1 MKPDLIEGDIEYI
14 DLYMKALE
22 IAKKCHKGQK
32 DKGGHDYIGH
42 PIRVSDRCMSE
53 KASIVALLHDTIEDS
68 DMTSEK
74 LSEMGFPADIIEAVE
89 ILTKPRY
96 DNYDDYI
103 KRVGV
108 NPIVRE
114 VKIADLEDNMDIT
127 RLQYPLT
134 DKDLERLNK
143 YLRSWVYLKTR
154 FITSKM
160 ISENL

>member
-1 MKPDLIEGDIEYI
+1 MKLDLIEGEIEYI

-22 IAKKCHKGQK
+22 IAKECHKGQK

-42 PIRVSDRCMSE
+42 PIRVSDRCMTE
-53 KASIVALLHDTIEDS
+53 KASMVALLRDTMEDGGI
-68 DMTSEK
+68 TSEK
-74 LSEMGFPADIIEAVE
+74 LSEMGFSADIIEAVE

-103 KRVGV
+103 KRVGT
-108 NPIVRE
+108 NPIARE
-114 VKIADLEDNMDIT
+114 VKIADLEDNMNIT

-143 YLRSWVYLKTR
+143 YLRSWKYLKSILKTG
-154 FITSKM
+154 
-160 ISENL
+160 L

>member
-22 IAKKCHKGQK
+22 IAKECHKGQK

-42 PIRVSDRCMSE
+42 PIRVSDRCMSA
-53 KASIVALLHDTIEDS
+53 KAAITGLLHDTIEDS
-68 DMTSEK
+68 DMAPEK
-74 LSEMGFPADIIEAVE
+74 LSEMGFSTDVIEAVE
-89 ILTKPRY
+89 VLTKPRY

-103 KRVGV
+103 KRVGA
-108 NPIVRE
+108 NPIARK

-134 DKDLERLNK
+134 DRDLSRLNK
-143 YLRSWVYLKTR
+143 YLKSWKYLKS
-154 FITSKM
+154 IQ
-160 ISENL
+160 